1 MNNLTKPVGLIGWPI
16 AHSLSPAMQNAAFA
30 ELGLDWSYSL
40 LPTQPDDFAPL
51 LKNLAGQNF
60 VGANVTMPHKQTI
73 IPYLHQMSDDARII
87 GAVNTIFIQDG
98 KIFGYNTDGIGFLN
112 ALKEAGHEPKGMR
125 VALLGAGGAARAAIF
140 ALAQAGVE
148 RITIVN
154 RTVERGVRLREEMAG
169 AFPDRHLEFKPLSS
183 ETLSHL
189 AQNVDLVVNTTSVG
203 MEPNENVSP
212 WPDDVP
218 IPSDT
223 IFYDVIYKPIP
234 TLFLQ
239 RAQAAGQQTINGLG
253 MLIHQG
259 VAAFEIWTGQQ
270 APLKTMRQACLA
282 ELNSNH

>member
-1 MNNLTKPVGLIGWPI
+1 
-16 AHSLSPAMQNAAFA
+16 
-30 ELGLDWSYSL
+30 
-40 LPTQPDDFAPL
+40 
-51 LKNLAGQNF
+51 
-60 VGANVTMPHKQTI
+60 
-73 IPYLHQMSDDARII
+73 
-87 GAVNTIFIQDG
+87 
-98 KIFGYNTDGIGFLN
+98 
-112 ALKEAGHEPKGMR
+112 
-125 VALLGAGGAARAAIF
+125 
-140 ALAQAGVE
+140 
-148 RITIVN
+148 
-154 RTVERGVRLREEMAG
+154 
-169 AFPDRHLEFKPLSS
+169 
-183 ETLSHL
+183 
-189 AQNVDLVVNTTSVG
+189 